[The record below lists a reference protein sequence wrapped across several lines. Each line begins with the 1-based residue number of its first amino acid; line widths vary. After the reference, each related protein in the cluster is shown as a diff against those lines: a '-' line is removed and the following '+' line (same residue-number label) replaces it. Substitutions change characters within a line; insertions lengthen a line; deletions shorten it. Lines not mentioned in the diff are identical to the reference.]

1 MKKLSLLLIIFELL
15 SLDLVGQFDIVNL
28 KTNTQVTPIGSDI
41 SIPQFSWQ
49 MISKDKKKDRMQV
62 SYQINVK
69 DEKGTTVWK
78 TKKIDSDISHSIQY
92 KGNSLQPST
101 RYTWEVTVW
110 DNYKK
115 TDVASSWFETGLLN
129 TSIDAWSGAQWIG
142 VANEDLNLY
151 AHYQG
156 IYKIEYDLQ
165 LDQAS
170 QSTKA
175 SFVFGANDPR
185 MMNKYQNLMGQ
196 ENKKDQSYIAIE
208 LDLSGIG
215 KDTNQ
220 VAILNIYRVGYTN
233 TDNDKLPFRSLKI
246 PHRLINL
253 SNQYEKHKIYII
265 NDDFTIFEFYLGE
278 VNPSN
283 RIEDAS
289 MIPPSPPPFGKRGLN
304 LNPVGAGHDY
314 LTFPM
319 LSEIGFK
326 TDENQ
331 KAIFS
336 NLKIKNLRHPSNEL
350 FYEDLQKTDSKTI
363 FNHPN
368 LTVENGKYHISGKT
382 FCVADPSHD
391 AVPMLRTEFN
401 TGNTNIKKAR
411 LYVTARGIYELYLNG
426 KKVGNEYF
434 NPGLTQYNKN
444 HMYQTFDITKE
455 LVSGM
460 NAIGAWLGEGWWS
473 GNLTYLGTNWNYFG
487 DRSSLLMKIVI
498 TNQDGTEKVITSNDK
513 EWKVNT
519 DGPIRVGSF
528 FQGEVY
534 DATKEAAI
542 NGWAKIGYDDSKWQ
556 KANEV
561 TLAESGFAGV
571 APKLNYDDFK
581 LVGQMGENVT
591 KVKTLTAI
599 GVKEVRP
606 KVFVYDMGQNMV
618 AIPQVK
624 ITNGKNGQRINM
636 RFAEVSYPDL
646 PAYKGNEGMVMMENI
661 RAALATDIAIL
672 KGGDEYIQPRFTFH
686 GYRYVEITGL
696 DSPIPIND
704 VKALVISSVNELSS
718 KYETSD
724 PLVNKLW
731 ENITW
736 SLRSNFVS
744 IPTDCPNRNERMGWS
759 GDISVFARSATYL
772 SDANLFLRRHLLGM
786 RDIQFPSGRFTDVA
800 PVGGGFGGTLW
811 GSAGITI
818 PWETYRQYGDL
829 QLLDEHYDAMKKY
842 VDFLQTKI
850 DKETGILNE
859 GPLGDWLSPEG
870 NKNDNT
876 LFWMSYYA
884 YDLDIVSKAA
894 KILGRN
900 EDARK
905 YQLQADLIKQKF
917 NDTYI
922 DKVSHKTIKSGLRT
936 GFMGPPNER
945 DNRTASEKGKIMDTQ
960 ASYAIPLGLGTFNGE
975 NLPFALQNLRNAI
988 ERKSIDDSGKE
999 RPSHSLMTGFIGTAS
1014 ISQALTQ
1021 NGANDLAYKLLT
1033 NKQYPSWLYS
1043 VVNGAT
1049 SIWERL
1055 NSYTLED
1062 GFGGNNSMNS
1072 FNHYSFGAVAAWMYE
1087 HSLGIQRHPTIPAF
1101 KEFVL
1106 APSIDPTGSI
1116 KYAKGYYDSTYGR
1129 IESEWAVDGGK
1140 VIYKV
1145 TVPSNTK
1152 ANLHLPATS
1161 INQIKANG
1169 KKLKSWKDAV
1179 IKNNEVILPLGSGT
1193 FEFIIEK

>member
-1 MKKLSLLLIIFELL
+1 MKKLYLLFILFQVVSINLI
-15 SLDLVGQFDIVNL
+15 GQFEIINL
-28 KTNTQVTPIGSDI
+28 KVNTQATPLGTDI
-41 SIPQFSWQ
+41 STPQLSWQ
-49 MISKDKKKDRMQV
+49 MISRDKKKGRLQTA
-62 SYQINVK
+62 YQINIK
-69 DEKGTTVWK
+69 DEKGNVVWK
-78 TKKIDSDISHSIQY
+78 TKRIETGISNAIQY
-92 KGNSLQPST
+92 AGNTLLPST
-101 RYTWEVTVW
+101 RYTWEVSVW
-110 DNYKK
+110 DNYKFNSI
-115 TDVASSWFETGLLN
+115 AASWFETGLLN
-129 TSIDAWSGAQWIG
+129 TSINAWSGAQWIG
-142 VANEDLNLY
+142 VSNENLNLY
-151 AHYQG
+151 THYQG

-165 LDQAS
+165 LDEAS
-170 QSTKA
+170 HSTRA

-196 ENKKDQSYIAIE
+196 ENKKDQSYIAVE
-208 LDLSGIG
+208 LDLSEVGN
-215 KDTNQ
+215 DTTSL
-220 VAILNIYRVGYTN
+220 AKLNIYRVGYTAEDRKDRPYK
-233 TDNDKLPFRSLKI
+233 TLQI
-246 PHRLINL
+246 PHRLIN
-253 SNQYEKHKIYII
+253 STNKYAKHKIHIV
-265 NDDFTIFEFYLGE
+265 NDDFTIFEFYIGE
-278 VNPSN
+278 INPSY

-289 MIPPSPPPFGKRGLN
+289 MIPSNPYAKRGLN

-314 LTFPM
+314 ITFPM

-326 TDENQ
+326 TNENQ

-336 NLKIKNLRHPSNEL
+336 NLKVKNLRHPSNEL
-350 FYEDLQKTDSKTI
+350 FYEDLSKAPNKTI
-363 FNHPN
+363 FQHQNITIANNQYQIGPN
-368 LTVENGKYHISGKT
+368 T

-391 AVPMLRTEFN
+391 AIPMLRTEFN
-401 TGNTNIKKAR
+401 TGNSPIKKAR

-444 HMYQTFDITKE
+444 HMYQTFEITKE
-455 LVSGM
+455 LATGI

-473 GNLTYLGTNWNYFG
+473 GNLTYQGTNWNYFG

-498 TNQDGTEKVITSNDK
+498 THQDGTEQIITSNDK
-513 EWKVNT
+513 EWKIYT

-542 NGWAKIGYDDSKWQ
+542 NGWAKVGYDDSKWK
-556 KANEV
+556 KAHEV
-561 TLAESGFAGV
+561 TLTESGFEGV

-599 GVKEVRP
+599 GLKEVRP

-624 ITNGKNGQRINM
+624 ITNGKKDQRINM

-704 VKALVISSVNELSS
+704 VKALVLSSVNELSS

-736 SLRSNFVS
+736 SLRSNFLS

-870 NKNDNT
+870 SKNDNT
-876 LFWMSYYA
+876 LFWMAYYA
-884 YDLDIVSKAA
+884 YDLEIVSKVAD
-894 KILGRN
+894 ILGKK
-900 EDARK
+900 EDAK
-905 YQLQADLIKQKF
+905 KFQSQADQIKQKF
-917 NDTYI
+917 NETYV
-922 DKVSHKTIKSGLRT
+922 DKISHKTIKSGLKT

-945 DNRTASEKGKIMDTQ
+945 DLRSDSEKGKIMDTQ
-960 ASYAIPLGLGTFNGE
+960 ASYAIPLALGTFNKE
-975 NLPFALQNLRNAI
+975 NLPYAIQQLRNAI
-988 ERKSIDDSGKE
+988 ERKSIDDGGIE

-1014 ISQALTQ
+1014 ISEALTQ

-1055 NSYTLED
+1055 NSYTVEE

-1072 FNHYSFGAVAAWMYE
+1072 FNHYSFGAVAGWMYE
-1087 HSLGIQRHPTIPAF
+1087 HSLGIQRHTTVPAF
-1101 KEFVL
+1101 KEFIL
-1106 APSIDPTGSI
+1106 APAIDPTGSI
-1116 KYAKGYYDSTYGR
+1116 KVAKGHYDSVYGR
-1129 IESEWAVDGGK
+1129 IESEWSVNNK
-1140 VIYKV
+1140 IKTYRVS
-1145 TVPSNTK
+1145 VPANTT
-1152 ANLHLPATS
+1152 AQLRLPAKS
-1161 INQIKANG
+1161 LNQIKADG
-1169 KKLKSWKDAV
+1169 KK
-1179 IKNNEVILPLGSGT
+1179 IKLWRNALVKNDEVILPLGSGT
-1193 FEFIIEK
+1193 YEFVLSE